1 MRSAP
6 AAKWRAAADI
16 GGTFTDLLLTDSES
30 GNYVIGKVLTDHA
43 DPASAVIR
51 GLGSLMA
58 DASITGPDI
67 RTVTHATTLV
77 TNALIER
84 KGASVALMITEGFRD
99 ALFIGREHRYDM
111 YDVLLQKPD
120 PLVRRRDVFEVPE
133 RVLADGTVLRPL
145 DEAAIRKVADELR
158 SRGTDAVAVC
168 LLHAY
173 RFPQHELRVRELLQ
187 EEVPDVLLALSHE
200 VVSEQ
205 REYERALTTVANAY
219 VLDVVD
225 RYLGQLEKQL
235 TRLGYERELL
245 IMLSSG
251 ATATTK
257 TARSLP
263 VRLIESG
270 PAAGAL
276 AAGYASKRIGSPNL
290 LSFDMGG
297 TTAKACLI
305 ENGRPRI
312 ASDLEVDRRER
323 FKRGS
328 GLPLKATSVDLIE
341 IGAGGGSIA
350 RVDRFGLLQ
359 VGPDSAGSDPGPACY
374 GLGGTEPTVTDADL
388 ILGYLDPTF
397 FLGGEMELTVSAAE
411 SALRKVA
418 EPLGLDVPRAAWVIH
433 QVVNEN
439 MANAARIHAAERG
452 RSLDALPLFAQG
464 GAGPVHAYRVAMSL
478 GIHKI
483 IAPLGAGVGS
493 TIGLL
498 AAPPAF
504 DFVRTAVDRV
514 RALDWDLAV
523 RLITEMEDEGRRL
536 LSGSGV
542 EPRTVTSEISA
553 DMRLVGQAHEIQVD
567 LPGWRPSPD
576 DGETLEQAFMDTYT
590 SLFERTPPD
599 VSVELINWRVRV
611 FGPDPAL
618 RLVGTS
624 TDRGAVPDVSAAKK
638 RERLAYFPEAGGF
651 VPTPV
656 YDRYRLMA
664 GSGVIGP
671 AIIEERESSL
681 VIGPGSRAQVLEG
694 NDMLVETPA

>member
-1 MRSAP
+1 M
-6 AAKWRAAADI
+6 AARWRAAADI
-16 GGTFTDLLLTDSES
+16 GGTFTDLLLADSES
-30 GNYVIGKVLTDHA
+30 GDYVIGKVLTDHA

-51 GLGSLMA
+51 GLRSLME
-58 DASITGPDI
+58 DASVTGGDI
-67 RTVTHATTLV
+67 RAVTHATTLV

-84 KGASVALMITEGFRD
+84 KGASVALVITAGFRD
-99 ALFIGREHRYDM
+99 TLFIGREHRYDM

-120 PLVRRRDVFEVPE
+120 PLVRRRDVLEVPE

-145 DEAAIRKVADELR
+145 DEAAVRSVGRELR
-158 SRGTDAVAVC
+158 SRGVEAVAVC

-173 RFPQHELRVRELLQ
+173 RFPEHELRVRELLQ
-187 EEVPDVLLALSHE
+187 EEMPGALVALSHQ

-205 REYERALTTVANAY
+205 REYERSLTTVVNAY

-225 RYLGQLEKQL
+225 RYLAHLEKQL
-235 TRLGYERELL
+235 AGLGYGGEFL

-251 ATATTK
+251 ATATTA

-276 AAGYASKRIGSPNL
+276 AAGYASKRIGSPSL

-297 TTAKACLI
+297 TTAKASLI

-312 ASDLEVDRRER
+312 SSDLEVDRRER

-350 RVDRFGLLQ
+350 RVDWFGLLQ

-388 ILGYLDPTF
+388 VLGYLDPGF
-397 FLGGEMELTVSAAE
+397 FLGGEMDLSVSAAE
-411 SALRKVA
+411 TALRKVA
-418 EPLGLDVPRAAWVIH
+418 APLGLELPRAAWVIH

-452 RSLDALPLFAQG
+452 RSVEALPLFALG

-478 GIHKI
+478 GIRKV

-493 TIGLL
+493 TMGLL

-504 DFVRTAVDRV
+504 DFVRTAVDRLHS
-514 RALDWDLAV
+514 LDWDLAL
-523 RLITEMEDEGRRL
+523 RLIAEMEEAGRRV
-536 LSGSGV
+536 LSRSGV
-542 EPRTVTSEISA
+542 EPEDVRSEISA

-567 LPGWRPSPD
+567 LPGWRPRRG
-576 DGETLEQAFMDTYT
+576 DGEVLEQAFLDTYT

-611 FGPDPAL
+611 FGPDPDLRLTGTTAL
-618 RLVGTS
+618 RGARSGDS
-624 TDRGAVPDVSAAKK
+624 TEAKK
-638 RERLAYFPEAGGF
+638 GERPAYFPESGGF
-651 VPTPV
+651 VSTPV
-656 YDRYRLMA
+656 YDRYGLKA
-664 GSGVIGP
+664 GSGVTGP

-681 VIGPGSRAQVLEG
+681 VIGPGSRAEVLEG
-694 NDMLVETPA
+694 RDMVVEIST